1 MIQKGLHKKY
11 IAFICLL
18 FSAIYSNGQCSPDT
32 DTPTISCPANIT
44 VPCPHLIGNIFPFQ
58 TSLTPTTSDA
68 CGVVLQTYTLTG
80 ATNLSSAATGIN
92 DASNEIFLAGTTTVS
107 YYIEDAAGNSANC
120 NFTVTVNDY
129 TPPNVTCPSDLT
141 LNNDSGFCYAQVTQT
156 ELGFPT
162 ASDNCNGITTTL
174 SGITLIDA
182 PNPSPYYYEFPIGT
196 TIVTWTVSDRAG
208 NSETCTQTVTVTDT
222 EDPVITCPSNISVT
236 TSSGQCNAY
245 VNIPTVTA
253 SDNCTI
259 TSITNDFNS
268 GGANASDTFPIG
280 TTTITFTAT
289 DSAGRTAICTVDVT
303 VDNNQPPV
311 ITLQGANPQTIETC
325 STYTELGATA
335 NDICLGDVSSDII
348 VDTSGLDLNTVGTYN
363 VIYTVNG
370 DAATQVIRTIN
381 VIDTTSPVL
390 TLTGPNP
397 INVGDC
403 STYTEL
409 GAIATD
415 CSGNLSTSVVIDNA
429 SVDTSTVGTY
439 IVTYN
444 VTDASGNVATQITRT
459 VNVIDVSGPDITLNG
474 ANPQIIE
481 ACDFYTELGATA
493 IDPCFNTD
501 YTANIVIDA
510 SAVNTSVVG
519 IYNVTYNV
527 MDADGN
533 SGLEVVRTVEI
544 IDTTGPVITLNAPN
558 PQTIEACDPYTELG
572 AIAIDPC
579 NNTDYTGDMV
589 IDASAV
595 DTSIVGSYNVTY
607 NVMDALGN
615 VALEVVRIVNVVD
628 TTNPTITCPSDIYI
642 NNDNGLCSAVVNF
655 TAPTGSDSCTSV
667 TTTQIGGLASGSS
680 FPVGTTTNTFEVTDA
695 NGNTSTCSFDVIVSD
710 AEAPKITCPANITT
724 SNDSG
729 LCYAVINYTPPL
741 GTDNCSGQ
749 TTVQIA
755 GLPSGSNFPL
765 GTTTNTFQVTDAAGN
780 TATCSFNVTV
790 NDTENP
796 VALCQDITI
805 QLDSSTGLASI
816 TSADIDNGSTDNCS
830 VNLSLSQTTFDCSNI
845 GNNTVTLTVTDD
857 AGNSSSCN
865 ANVLVTDLA
874 ENASVSI
881 SASDTQ
887 ICLGESVTLTA
898 TPTDGGTTPSYQWQI
913 NGTDVSGEISSTF
926 TTTSLTDADMV
937 TVVMISSLSVC
948 AQPIV
953 SNSITITINSFDT
966 ADAGAD
972 FINSVCTNTTVTLAG
987 NPVTATGSTGL
998 WTVTSGQSSGYSFSD
1013 ATSPTSTFTGDI
1025 GETYTLTWSIDNP
1038 STCPDS
1044 SDNMTVTFIGC
1055 NALDFDG
1062 FDDNISFKN
1071 NYNLS
1076 SNFTIEVWLKSE
1088 TTNGDIQ
1095 TIISKRESNSQ
1106 LVGYDLRLVNN
1117 YLSFNWNNGNSI
1129 TSPHPV
1135 NSNKWHHIAITFD
1148 SSLYTLYIDGINVA
1162 TANGAAPISNISEC
1176 LVGAMDQATIP
1187 PYKPQYY
1194 FDGGMDELRIWNI
1207 ALTET
1212 QIRKMMNQE
1221 IENNSNSVRGSITP
1235 DNIDSLLWS
1244 NLLGYYRMNQIS
1256 DISGGYL
1263 VSNSSTPIVGL
1274 LRYMTTFQ
1282 SETAPIPYKTNAN
1295 GGWTN
1300 SSTWLNGS
1308 VQNLPNSI
1316 GVDGSTFVD
1325 WNIVETSHNV
1335 SSGNNNITLLAL
1347 DVASYTLSIENTN
1360 PTDGQ
1365 SLRVTDYLSIDGTLD
1380 LVGESQLLMD
1390 TNSIV
1395 NYGASGTLQRDQQ
1408 GTSNLFNYN
1417 YWSSPVSQNGL
1428 SFSVGN
1434 VLNDGS
1440 TISNPQS
1447 INWIGSY
1454 NATGSTNPI
1463 SLSYSWIYTYE
1474 NFPND
1479 SYADWVYKGQSSPIN
1494 VGLGFTLKGSG
1505 VGNPVS
1511 DFQNYTFIGQ
1521 PNNGLI
1527 ELDINPNYQALV
1539 GNPYP
1544 SAIDANQFITDNGPS
1559 GTNSIDGTLYFWEH
1573 STTNASHNL
1582 SEYEGGYATYNISG
1596 GLAAVT
1602 FPDEIGG
1609 LGDANKIPQ
1618 QYIPVAQGFYVTASS
1633 SAVSG
1638 PGNDIMF
1645 NNAQRVFAKESSSNS
1660 IFFEA
1665 NDGSST
1671 RNSQTELISRVR
1683 LNVKST
1689 DNSIRPLLLAF
1700 TADNAASDNIDYGY
1714 DAPNTDNFPNDAA
1727 FMIEEHKFVIQGVG
1741 AFKESRKYPIGLFL
1755 SNSGNIEISLVD
1767 LENFESAI
1775 DVYIYDSVL
1784 KSSTKINTADFNTTL
1799 EANDYPDRFY
1809 ITFEPSE
1816 SLSITE
1822 TETDI
1827 AIVNYLNDTEELYIN
1842 IPSAIALKQI
1852 QLFNMLG
1859 QNVKTWNA
1867 TNTPSL
1873 SNEVHIPIKNIS
1885 EGIYVVKIETS
1896 ASKII
1901 SKKIIIKYN

>member
-11 IAFICLL
+11 IAFVCLL
-18 FSAIYSNGQCSPDT
+18 FTAIYSYGQCSPDST
-32 DTPTISCPANIT
+32 PPIIQCPDAIIAINDTGLCTTYISNANIGYPL
-44 VPCPHLIGNIFPFQ
+44 VY
-58 TSLTPTTSDA
+58 DY
-68 CGVVLQTYTLTG
+68 CGIISTIP
-80 ATNLSSAATGIN
+80 TGIPTGN
-92 DASNEIFLAGTTTVS
+92 LFPVGTTT
-107 YYIEDAAGNSANC
+107 I
-120 NFTVTVNDY
+120 
-129 TPPNVTCPSDLT
+129 
-141 LNNDSGFCYAQVTQT
+141 
-156 ELGFPT
+156 
-162 ASDNCNGITTTL
+162 
-174 SGITLIDA
+174 
-182 PNPSPYYYEFPIGT
+182 
-196 TIVTWTVSDRAG
+196 TWTVTDISG
-208 NSETCTQTVTVTDT
+208 NTATCTQDVTITDE
-222 EDPVITCPSNISVT
+222 EDPIITCPSNITVNT
-236 TSSGQCNAY
+236 TPGQCNAY

-253 SDNCTI
+253 IDNCSI
-259 TSITNDFNS
+259 VSITNDFNG
-268 GGANASDTFPIG
+268 GGANASDAFSTG

-289 DSAGRTAICTVDVT
+289 DSAGRTATCTVDVT
-303 VDNNQPPV
+303 VDNNQPPT
-311 ITLQGANPQTIETC
+311 ITLQGANPQTIESC
-325 STYTELGATA
+325 NTYTELGATA
-335 NDICLGDVSSDII
+335 NDICLGNVSSDII

-397 INVGDC
+397 INIGDC

-415 CSGNLSTSVVIDNA
+415 CSGNLSSSVVIDNA

-439 IVTYN
+439 TVTYN

-481 ACDFYTELGATA
+481 ACDVYTELGATA

-510 SAVNTSVVG
+510 SAVNTSIVG

-533 SGLEVVRTVEI
+533 IGLEVVRTVEI
-544 IDTTGPVITLNAPN
+544 VDTTGPVITLNAPN
-558 PQTIEACDPYTELG
+558 PQIIEACDAYTELG

-579 NNTDYTGDMV
+579 NNTDYTGDIV

-615 VALEVVRIVNVVD
+615 VALEVIRVVNIVD

-655 TAPTGSDSCTSV
+655 TDPTGTDSCANV
-667 TTTQIGGLASGSS
+667 TTTQIGGLASGSN

-729 LCYAVINYTPPL
+729 LCYAVINYTPPV

-790 NDTENP
+790 NDAENP

-805 QLDSSTGLASI
+805 QLDPSTGLASI
-816 TSADIDNGSTDNCS
+816 TPADIDNGSTDNCS

-857 AGNSSSCN
+857 TGNSSSCN

-887 ICLGESVTLTA
+887 ICLGESVIFTT
-898 TPTDGGTTPSYQWQI
+898 TPTDGGAAPSYQWQI
-913 NGTDVSGEISSTF
+913 NGIDVSGETAPTF
-926 TTTSLTDADMV
+926 TTTSLTDGDSV
-937 TVVMISSLSVC
+937 TVVMTSSLSVC

-972 FINSVCTNTTVTLAG
+972 FTNSVCTNTTVTLAG
-987 NPVTATGSTGL
+987 NPVTAIGATGL
-998 WTVTSGQSSGYSFSD
+998 WTVTSGQSSGFSFSD
-1013 ATSPTSTFTGDI
+1013 PTSPTSTFTGDI

-1044 SDNMTVTFIGC
+1044 SDSMTVTFIGC

-1062 FDDNISFKN
+1062 VDDNITFRD
-1071 NYNLS
+1071 NYDFAG
-1076 SNFTIEVWLKSE
+1076 NFTIEIWIKSE
-1088 TTNGDIQ
+1088 TNNANIQ
-1095 TIISKRESNSQ
+1095 TIISKRESNNQ
-1106 LVGYDLRLVNN
+1106 INGYDLRLVNN
-1117 YLSFNWNNGNSI
+1117 YISFNWNNGESLV
-1129 TSPHPV
+1129 SPYPI
-1135 NSNKWHHIAITFD
+1135 NANKWHHTAVTFD
-1148 SSLYTLYIDGINVA
+1148 NGTYTLYIDGINVA
-1162 TANGAAPISNISEC
+1162 SATGVLPANNNLEC
-1176 LVGAMDQATIP
+1176 IVGAMDQTLVAP
-1187 PYKPQYY
+1187 FKPLNY
-1194 FDGGMDELRIWNI
+1194 FDGGMDELRIWDVV
-1207 ALTET
+1207 LSETE
-1212 QIRKMMNQE
+1212 IRRMMNQE
-1221 IENNSNSVRGSITP
+1221 IEDNSNNVKGSITP
-1235 DNIDSLLWS
+1235 NNIGSLSWN

-1256 DISGGYL
+1256 DISGGNL
-1263 VSNSSTPIVGL
+1263 ISNSATPITGI

-1295 GGWTN
+1295 GDWTN
-1300 SSTWLNGS
+1300 SNTWLNGS

-1316 GVDGSTFVD
+1316 GVDGSTIID
-1325 WNIVETSHNV
+1325 WNIVETSHSV

-1347 DVASYTLSIENTN
+1347 DVASNTLSIENTN

-1365 SLRVTDYLSIDGTLD
+1365 SLRVTDYLSLNGTLD

-1390 TNSIV
+1390 TNSSV

-1408 GTSNLFNYN
+1408 GTSNLYNYN

-1428 SFSVGN
+1428 NFSVGN
-1434 VLNDGS
+1434 VLYDGS
-1440 TISNPQS
+1440 NTSNPQP
-1447 INWIGSY
+1447 INWISSY
-1454 NATGSTNPI
+1454 DATGSTNPI
-1463 SLSYSWIYTYE
+1463 SLSQSWIYTYE

-1479 SYADWVYKGQSSPIN
+1479 SYADWVYKGQNSPIN

-1505 VGNPVS
+1505 VGNPVT
-1511 DFQNYTFIGQ
+1511 DYQNYTFIGQ

-1573 STTNASHNL
+1573 STTNASHIL

-1609 LGDANKIPQ
+1609 LGSANKIPQ
-1618 QYIPVAQGFYVTASS
+1618 QYIPVAQGFYVTASA

-1638 PGNDIMF
+1638 PGNDITF
-1645 NNAQRVFAKESSSNS
+1645 NNAQRVFAKESGSNS

-1671 RNSQTELISRVR
+1671 RTSQTEQISRVR

-1700 TADNAASDNIDYGY
+1700 TADNAATDNIDYGY

-1727 FMIEEHKFVIQGVG
+1727 YMIEDQKFVIQGVG

-1755 SNSGNIEISLVD
+1755 SNSGNVEFSLVD
-1767 LENFESAI
+1767 LENFDSVI

-1784 KSSTKINTADFNTTL
+1784 KSSTKINTDDFSITL
-1799 EANDYPDRFY
+1799 ESSAYPDRFY

-1816 SLSITE
+1816 SLSIPE
-1822 TETDI
+1822 AETDI

-1852 QLFNMLG
+1852 QMFNILG

-1873 SNEVHIPIKNIS
+1873 SNEVRIPIKHVS
-1885 EGIYVVKIETS
+1885 EGAYIVKIETKN
-1896 ASKII
+1896 SKII
-1901 SKKIIIKYN
+1901 SKKVIIKYH